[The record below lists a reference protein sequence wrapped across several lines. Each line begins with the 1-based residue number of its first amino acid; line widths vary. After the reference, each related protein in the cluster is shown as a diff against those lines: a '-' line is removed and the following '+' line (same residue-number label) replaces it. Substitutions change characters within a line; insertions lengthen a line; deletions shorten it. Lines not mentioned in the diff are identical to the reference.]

1 MRSCQRGAMPYNAD
15 TERWNHRNDGSVRG
29 PSTPSMPTGSR
40 TLPRLKACC
49 ISSQARGNSE
59 RRRET
64 TTRSDQ
70 ERPGGSRHREGEA
83 SWRLFC
89 ERGFAASWPAGVRC
103 RWRQERGLDLHDI
116 DLHLLEINP
125 AGSASRSSISTPR
138 NETFSKASK
147 ATSDHRGL
155 LGIARD
161 Y

>member
-1 MRSCQRGAMPYNAD
+1 MEPSKRWLRS
-15 TERWNHRNDGSVRG
+15 WSVDSVDANWIEDAAAAQSG
-29 PSTPSMPTGSR
+29 
-40 TLPRLKACC
+40 
-49 ISSQARGNSE
+49 Q

-70 ERPGGSRHREGEA
+70 ERSGGSRHREGEA

-89 ERGFAASWPAGVRC
+89 VRC

-125 AGSASRSSISTPR
+125 AGSASR